1 MTIGAC
7 RNSNG
12 SHSPTSWHFIAACP
26 STAISSA
33 TASIQSPFLANNTV
47 ATLPDVQER
56 KSFAS
61 KMLGLLFPQ
70 KTCKILC
77 QGRQFSSPPPA
88 SMILLPPTAS
98 PTTATSKQKG
108 LEDLSH
114 RHRQHQQRQ
123 ELKPQP
129 AYGDGS
135 NTYYVIN
142 LDRQGTTATP
152 AALPSKGDLL
162 HPHPQQSCL
171 TSLAP
176 GLDTSYV

>member
-47 ATLPDVQER
+47 A
-56 KSFAS
+56 
-61 KMLGLLFPQ
+61 
-70 KTCKILC
+70 
-77 QGRQFSSPPPA
+77 GRQFSSPPPA